1 MHRRRILA
9 SGTALLSVALA
20 GCGHPAVV
28 LDFEEATTETVAE
41 WVSTAPE
48 PGSEAYEV
56 VALAR
61 DNGSATRRGRS
72 DLFDRTN
79 AVRVDGRF
87 YEVSETRVAS
97 SEVTVYTV
105 VVEAAEPN
113 STAGLREVAYEDL
126 PETDRERLRPILVE
140 EESPDADTG
149 VGVGYGTA
157 AEVGDDSVFVPE
169 RRYDVVVRDGDRYRV
184 RVDSRTAEE
193 FEYRYEV
200 TEVAPDVESF
210 AERVRDR
217 YLFTLS
223 GLSDAERA
231 VVEEAIEGAYFDDDE
246 AFRSVVDRLRSHE
259 GVDVDDSYGTWLLA
273 YEGAEYRA
281 YAEW

>member
-1 MHRRRILA
+1 MHRRQILA

-41 WVSTAPE
+41 WVSTAPD
-48 PGSEAYEV
+48 PGTDEYEV
-56 VALAR
+56 VASAR
-61 DNGSATRRGRS
+61 DNGSATRRGRRE
-72 DLFDRTN
+72 LFDRTN

-87 YEVSETRVAS
+87 YEVSETEVS
-97 SEVTVYTV
+97 SSDVTVYTV
-105 VVEAAEPN
+105 AVEAAEPN
-113 STAGLREVAYEDL
+113 STAGLREVAYADL

-140 EESPDADTG
+140 DDPPDPDTA
-149 VGVGYGTA
+149 VGIDYGTA
-157 AEVGDDSVFVPE
+157 AEVGNDSVFVPE
-169 RRYDVVVRDGDRYRV
+169 RQYDVVVRDEQRYRV
-184 RVDSRTAEE
+184 RVSSRTAEE

-210 AERVRDR
+210 ADRVRDR

-273 YEGAEYRA
+273 YEGVEYRA